1 MRTSMALV
9 GRLEILEE
17 LLLSSS
23 ALLLVLFESPLALF
37 VGPLNGATGTSKEC
51 LYLMSCC
58 F

>member
-1 MRTSMALV
+1 MALV